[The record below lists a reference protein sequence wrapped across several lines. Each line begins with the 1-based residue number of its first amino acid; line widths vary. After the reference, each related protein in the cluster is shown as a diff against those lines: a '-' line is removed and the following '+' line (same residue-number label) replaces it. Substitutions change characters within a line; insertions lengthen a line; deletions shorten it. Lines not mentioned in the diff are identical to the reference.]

1 MAEYRFRQPKSVE
14 DEERCVLNAIPKST
28 RYKNKWAARI
38 FEEWGK
44 ARFPKVATLEPGGLF
59 KEYDLHKVQSL
70 EIPLL
75 QMDALSVN
83 YWLTKFVQEVAKP
96 SKERY
101 PPKTIYQIVCGL
113 RRFMEENN
121 EKLDFNPLDASD
133 KSLLPRVLA
142 KIRHDKALVL
152 LIAPVWPTQ
161 SWYPLLLQLST
172 VQPIL
177 LPGLDNLLTLP
188 HNPEQH
194 PLRHKLHLAAWTLS
208 GKLCQ
213 TRDFESKRLTS
224 SVHLGQQA
232 LRNSTRECGTSGL
245 AGVING
251 KLIYFKLLSSRL
263 WSS

>member
-101 PPKTIYQIVCGL
+101 PPKTISIYQIVCGL

-133 KSLLPRVLA
+133 KRFSIFRRVLDA
-142 KIRHDKALVL
+142 EMKEGTRLGIACETIIFSYYLLSFVVNKVMFFYLANMQIKKICIRVSGQVDEFRNPMKTELKTRPCLKAV
-152 LIAPVWPTQ
+152 
-161 SWYPLLLQLST
+161 
-172 VQPIL
+172 
-177 LPGLDNLLTLP
+177 
-188 HNPEQH
+188 
-194 PLRHKLHLAAWTLS
+194 
-208 GKLCQ
+208 
-213 TRDFESKRLTS
+213 F
-224 SVHLGQQA
+224 
-232 LRNSTRECGTSGL
+232 STRFSL
-245 AGVING
+245 D
-251 KLIYFKLLSSRL
+251 F
-263 WSS
+263 